1 MKHAVGTEQRE
12 AAGAAVLGYVSGV
25 WDMFHIGHLNI
36 IMRARARCDRL
47 VVGVVTDE
55 VVWQAKG
62 RRPVIPLAERLDI
75 VRGLRDVDDV
85 VADPYEDKFDSWRL
99 LLRYDVLFKGDDW
112 EGTPKAE
119 RLIAELTA
127 VGARME
133 FFPYTAHTSS
143 TLLRDVLSR
152 LAHTPV
158 EPDPDADRHL
168 GPHAGHAL
176 SLDAGHRADVAD
188 AVRRADRASAEAVG
202 WCPTCGQRL
211 DHAGAGPD
219 APTPTRGFRPRVH
232 EAADAV
238 RVPQRT
244 D

>member
-1 MKHAVGTEQRE
+1 MGTEQRE

-133 FFPYTAHTSS
+133 FFPSVSYTH
-143 TLLRDVLSR
+143 LDVYKR
-152 LAHTPV
+152 QP
-158 EPDPDADRHL
+158 
-168 GPHAGHAL
+168 
-176 SLDAGHRADVAD
+176 
-188 AVRRADRASAEAVG
+188 
-202 WCPTCGQRL
+202 
-211 DHAGAGPD
+211 
-219 APTPTRGFRPRVH
+219 
-232 EAADAV
+232 
-238 RVPQRT
+238 
-244 D
+244 